1 MPGPAPDSVIA
12 RALAE
17 DVGSGDVTTDAIVP
31 ADLRGSADVVVREAG
46 VICGL
51 DQAFAVLLELDPEAR
66 MRAARRGRRPGRSAR
81 RRWWPGC
88 TRRVRALLTG
98 ERTALN
104 LLQRMSGIATTTRRY
119 ADLVA
124 GTGVQLL
131 DTRKTAPGLRALDK
145 HAVACGGGTN
155 HRAGPARR
163 RADQGQPR
171 GRRRRRA
178 GRDRA
183 RPPAPSRTPGRG
195 RGRHARPAAAGARRR
210 RRRDPA
216 RQHAARR
223 SCAGRWR
230 RRPAAHAWRRP
241 AASPSTP
248 SARWPRPGS
257 TRSRWERSRTRCA
270 RSTSHWRYHH
280 QHPDRHPISRP
291 CRTRCARWHASATP

>member
-1 MPGPAPDSVIA
+1 MPGSAPDSVIA

-51 DQAFAVLLELDPEAR
+51 DQAFAVLLELDPTAR
-66 MRAARRGRRPGRSAR
+66 IELLAQDGDRIEHPPQVVARLHASL
-81 RRWWPGC
+81 
-88 TRRVRALLTG
+88 RALLTG

-155 HRAGPARR
+155 HRAGLHDAVLIKDNHVAVAGGVPAAVERVR
-163 RADQGQPR
+163 LRH
-171 GRRRRRA
+171 
-178 GRDRA
+178 
-183 RPPAPSRTPGRG
+183 PGRPVEVEVDTLDQLQQ
-195 RGRHARPAAAGARRR
+195 ALAAGADVILLDNMPPAQLRR
-210 RRRDPA
+210 A
-216 RQHAARR
+216 VATT
-223 SCAGRWR
+223 AGRAR
-230 RRPAAHAWRRP
+230 LE
-241 AASPSTP
+241 ASGGITTDTIREVAETGVDAISVGALTHSVRALDIALEVPP
-248 SARWPRPGS
+248 SAS
-257 TRSRWERSRTRCA
+257 
-270 RSTSHWRYHH
+270 
-280 QHPDRHPISRP
+280 
-291 CRTRCARWHASATP
+291 

>member
-1 MPGPAPDSVIA
+1 VPGPAPDSVIA

-31 ADLRGSADVVVREAG
+31 ADLVGSADVVVREAG

-66 MRAARRGRRPGRSAR
+66 IERLAEDGDRIEHPPQVVARLQAS
-81 RRWWPGC
+81 
-88 TRRVRALLTG
+88 VRALLTG

-155 HRAGPARR
+155 HRAGLHDAVLIKDNHVAVAGGVPAAVERVRR
-163 RADQGQPR
+163 RHPGRPVEVEVDTLDQLQQALDAGADVILLDNMPPAQL
-171 GRRRRRA
+171 RRA
-178 GRDRA
+178 VATTAGRA
-183 RPPAPSRTPGRG
+183 RLEASGRITTDTIREVAETGVDAISVGALTHSVRALDIALEVAPS
-195 RGRHARPAAAGARRR
+195 
-210 RRRDPA
+210 
-216 RQHAARR
+216 
-223 SCAGRWR
+223 
-230 RRPAAHAWRRP
+230 
-241 AASPSTP
+241 AS
-248 SARWPRPGS
+248 
-257 TRSRWERSRTRCA
+257 
-270 RSTSHWRYHH
+270 
-280 QHPDRHPISRP
+280 
-291 CRTRCARWHASATP
+291 

>member
-1 MPGPAPDSVIA
+1 MIA

-66 MRAARRGRRPGRSAR
+66 MERLAVDGDLISNPPQVVARLQAS
-81 RRWWPGC
+81 
-88 TRRVRALLTG
+88 VRALLTG

-155 HRAGPARR
+155 HRAGLHDAVLIKDNHVAVAGGVPAAIERVRLRHPGRPVEVEVDTMAELQQALDAGADVILLDNMAPAQLR
-163 RADQGQPR
+163 RAVATT
-171 GRRRRRA
+171 A
-178 GRDRA
+178 GRARLEASGGITIDTIREVAETGVDAISVGALTHSVRA
-183 RPPAPSRTPGRG
+183 LDIALEVP
-195 RGRHARPAAAGARRR
+195 
-210 RRRDPA
+210 
-216 RQHAARR
+216 
-223 SCAGRWR
+223 
-230 RRPAAHAWRRP
+230 
-241 AASPSTP
+241 P
-248 SARWPRPGS
+248 SAS
-257 TRSRWERSRTRCA
+257 
-270 RSTSHWRYHH
+270 
-280 QHPDRHPISRP
+280 
-291 CRTRCARWHASATP
+291 

>member
-31 ADLRGSADVVVREAG
+31 ADLVGSADVVVREAG

-66 MRAARRGRRPGRSAR
+66 IERLAEDGDRIEHPPQVVARMQAS
-81 RRWWPGC
+81 
-88 TRRVRALLTG
+88 VRALLTG

-155 HRAGPARR
+155 HRAGLHDAVLIKDNHVAVAGGVPAAVERVRR
-163 RADQGQPR
+163 RHPGRPVEVEVDTLDQLQQALDAGADVILLDNMPPAQL
-171 GRRRRRA
+171 RRA
-178 GRDRA
+178 VATTAGRA
-183 RPPAPSRTPGRG
+183 RLEASGGITADTIREVAETGVDAISVGALTHSVRALDIALEVAPS
-195 RGRHARPAAAGARRR
+195 
-210 RRRDPA
+210 
-216 RQHAARR
+216 
-223 SCAGRWR
+223 
-230 RRPAAHAWRRP
+230 
-241 AASPSTP
+241 AS
-248 SARWPRPGS
+248 
-257 TRSRWERSRTRCA
+257 
-270 RSTSHWRYHH
+270 
-280 QHPDRHPISRP
+280 
-291 CRTRCARWHASATP
+291 

>member
-1 MPGPAPDSVIA
+1 VPGPAPDSVIA

-66 MRAARRGRRPGRSAR
+66 MERLAEDGGLVSNPPQVVARMHAS
-81 RRWWPGC
+81 
-88 TRRVRALLTG
+88 VRALLTG

-155 HRAGPARR
+155 HRAGLHDAVLIKDNHVAVAGGVPAAIERVRLRHPGRPVEVEVDTMAELQQALEAGADVILLDNMPPGQLR
-163 RADQGQPR
+163 RAVATT
-171 GRRRRRA
+171 A
-178 GRDRA
+178 GRARLEASGGITIDTIREVAETGVDAISVGALTHSVRA
-183 RPPAPSRTPGRG
+183 LDIALEVP
-195 RGRHARPAAAGARRR
+195 
-210 RRRDPA
+210 
-216 RQHAARR
+216 
-223 SCAGRWR
+223 
-230 RRPAAHAWRRP
+230 
-241 AASPSTP
+241 P
-248 SARWPRPGS
+248 SAS
-257 TRSRWERSRTRCA
+257 
-270 RSTSHWRYHH
+270 
-280 QHPDRHPISRP
+280 
-291 CRTRCARWHASATP
+291 

>member
-1 MPGPAPDSVIA
+1 MPGSAPDSVIT

-51 DQAFAVLLELDPEAR
+51 DQAFAVLLELDPTAR
-66 MRAARRGRRPGRSAR
+66 IELLAQDGDRIEHPPQVVARLHASL
-81 RRWWPGC
+81 
-88 TRRVRALLTG
+88 RALLTG

-155 HRAGPARR
+155 HRAGLHDAVLIKDNHV
-163 RADQGQPR
+163 AV
-171 GRRRRRA
+171 A
-178 GRDRA
+178 GGV
-183 RPPAPSRTPGRG
+183 PSAVERVRLRHPGRPVEVEVDTLDQLQQ
-195 RGRHARPAAAGARRR
+195 ALAAGADVILLDNMPPAQLRR
-210 RRRDPA
+210 A
-216 RQHAARR
+216 VATT
-223 SCAGRWR
+223 AGRAR
-230 RRPAAHAWRRP
+230 LE
-241 AASPSTP
+241 ASGGITTDTIREVAETGVDAISVGALTHSVRALDIALEVPP
-248 SARWPRPGS
+248 SAS
-257 TRSRWERSRTRCA
+257 
-270 RSTSHWRYHH
+270 
-280 QHPDRHPISRP
+280 
-291 CRTRCARWHASATP
+291 

>member
-1 MPGPAPDSVIA
+1 MIA

-51 DQAFAVLLELDPEAR
+51 DQAFAVLLALDPEAR
-66 MRAARRGRRPGRSAR
+66 MERLAEDGDLVTDPPQVVARMHAS
-81 RRWWPGC
+81 
-88 TRRVRALLTG
+88 VRALLTG

-155 HRAGPARR
+155 HRAGLHDAVLIKDNHVAVAGGVPAAVERVRR
-163 RADQGQPR
+163 RHPGRPVEVEVDTLDQLQQALDAGANVILLDNMPPAQL
-171 GRRRRRA
+171 RRA
-178 GRDRA
+178 VATTAGRA
-183 RPPAPSRTPGRG
+183 RLEASGGITADTIREVAETGVDAISVGALTHSVRALDIALEVAPS
-195 RGRHARPAAAGARRR
+195 
-210 RRRDPA
+210 
-216 RQHAARR
+216 
-223 SCAGRWR
+223 
-230 RRPAAHAWRRP
+230 
-241 AASPSTP
+241 AS
-248 SARWPRPGS
+248 
-257 TRSRWERSRTRCA
+257 
-270 RSTSHWRYHH
+270 
-280 QHPDRHPISRP
+280 
-291 CRTRCARWHASATP
+291 